1 MRGVSELCLSKLRS
15 IFGDRIIIDEEI
27 LKQYEEDQSYIK
39 GKPSLAVI
47 PETSEEVEK
56 LVEVAKEFRI
66 PLIPR
71 GGGTSLSGGSVP
83 IFGGIIVDFRRMNR
97 ILEFD
102 LNNLQV
108 LVEPGVIYD
117 NLNDFLSK
125 YNLFLPP
132 NPATGDQCTIG
143 GMLAENSAGPR
154 SYKYGTIKNWVLG
167 LEVITSSV
175 GKVWIG
181 SRTKKW
187 VSAYNLVSLIV
198 GSEGT
203 LGIITKA
210 LLRVA
215 PKPQYRIGV
224 SISSNNL
231 ENAGEI
237 IVALTKL
244 NIDISAIELMDD
256 ITIAAIN
263 KAYNASLP
271 ESDAIILLE
280 IEAFSSNDMDNKLE
294 ALASYLKNLGIP
306 DENVHVYYNADEMW
320 RKRKLAGESLEKV
333 YGGRIDE
340 DIIVPVSLLP
350 KTIMEIKSLSS
361 KFNVNIA
368 VFGHAG
374 DGHLHPSILVPKE
387 KSLTPETEKIKE
399 NIFKIAVK
407 NNGALSGEHGI
418 GIAKKQYLPLEID
431 ANTLKLLSII
441 KQTLDPYNI
450 MNPGKK
456 I

>member
-1 MRGVSELCLSKLRS
+1 MSGVSELCLSKLRS
-15 IFGDRIIIDEEI
+15 IFGDRVIIDEEI

-83 IFGGIIVDFRRMNR
+83 IFGGIIVDFKRMNK
-97 ILEFD
+97 ILDFY

-175 GKVWIG
+175 GRVWIG

-215 PKPQYRIGV
+215 PKPQYRIGI
-224 SISSNNL
+224 SISINNL

-244 NIDISAIELMDD
+244 NIDISAIELMDN

-263 KAYNASLP
+263 KVYNAGLP

-280 IEAFSSNDMDNKLE
+280 VEAFSSNDMDNKLE

-320 RKRKLAGESLEKV
+320 SKRKLAGESLEKV
-333 YGGRIDE
+333 YGGRLDE
-340 DIIVPVSLLP
+340 DVIVPVSLLP

-387 KSLTPETEKIKE
+387 KSLTLEIEKIKE

-431 ANTLKLLSII
+431 ANTLKLLSMI
-441 KQTLDPYNI
+441 KQTIDPHNI

>member
-1 MRGVSELCLSKLRS
+1 
-15 IFGDRIIIDEEI
+15 
-27 LKQYEEDQSYIK
+27 
-39 GKPSLAVI
+39 
-47 PETSEEVEK
+47 VEK

-83 IFGGIIVDFRRMNR
+83 IFGGIIVDFKRMNR
-97 ILEFD
+97 ILSFD

-167 LEVITSSV
+167 LEFITSSV

-215 PKPQYRIGV
+215 PKPQYRIG
-224 SISSNNL
+224 SIH
-231 ENAGEI
+231 I
-237 IVALTKL
+237 
-244 NIDISAIELMDD
+244 
-256 ITIAAIN
+256 
-263 KAYNASLP
+263 
-271 ESDAIILLE
+271 
-280 IEAFSSNDMDNKLE
+280 
-294 ALASYLKNLGIP
+294 
-306 DENVHVYYNADEMW
+306 
-320 RKRKLAGESLEKV
+320 
-333 YGGRIDE
+333 
-340 DIIVPVSLLP
+340 
-350 KTIMEIKSLSS
+350 
-361 KFNVNIA
+361 
-368 VFGHAG
+368 
-374 DGHLHPSILVPKE
+374 
-387 KSLTPETEKIKE
+387 
-399 NIFKIAVK
+399 
-407 NNGALSGEHGI
+407 
-418 GIAKKQYLPLEID
+418 Q
-431 ANTLKLLSII
+431 
-441 KQTLDPYNI
+441 Q
-450 MNPGKK
+450 
-456 I
+456 

>member
-1 MRGVSELCLSKLRS
+1 
-15 IFGDRIIIDEEI
+15 
-27 LKQYEEDQSYIK
+27 
-39 GKPSLAVI
+39 
-47 PETSEEVEK
+47 
-56 LVEVAKEFRI
+56 
-66 PLIPR
+66 
-71 GGGTSLSGGSVP
+71 
-83 IFGGIIVDFRRMNR
+83 
-97 ILEFD
+97 
-102 LNNLQV
+102 
-108 LVEPGVIYD
+108 
-117 NLNDFLSK
+117 
-125 YNLFLPP
+125 
-132 NPATGDQCTIG
+132 
-143 GMLAENSAGPR
+143 MLAENSAGPR

-175 GKVWIG
+175 GRVWIG

-215 PKPQYRIGV
+215 PKPQYRIGI
-224 SISSNNL
+224 SISINNL

-244 NIDISAIELMDD
+244 NIDISAIELMDN

-263 KAYNASLP
+263 KVYNAGLP

-280 IEAFSSNDMDNKLE
+280 VEAFSSNDMDNKLE

-320 RKRKLAGESLEKV
+320 SKRKLAGESLEKV
-333 YGGRIDE
+333 YGGRLDE
-340 DIIVPVSLLP
+340 DVIVPVSLLP

-387 KSLTPETEKIKE
+387 KSLTLEIEKIKE

-431 ANTLKLLSII
+431 ANTLKLLSMI
-441 KQTLDPYNI
+441 KQTIDPHNI